1 MTKHGGRAVIS
12 TNWPKVVTDA
22 EILPGEMAIFWFQEN
37 RYGLRLNVF
46 TGIPV
51 DDSFPSWV

>member
-1 MTKHGGRAVIS
+1 MTKHGGCVVIT
-12 TNWPKVVTDA
+12 TNWAEVVKDA

-37 RYGLRLNVF
+37 RYGLRLNMF
-46 TGIPV
+46 TGITV